1 MGSTARDAAYL
12 CFLGVG
18 AAVAVLVLADVAGHR
33 LSDTLGEAVV
43 VLVLAP
49 LTVTAYLAGLL
60 GMGLT
65 VWERYDLRLWALS
78 VATATLFV
86 FWVRHGA
93 LGVSPRLSILHTAG
107 AVLFSA
113 RWIAEKRAQKRA
125 EKRAGRRAAAPDGPE
140 GPDPGE

>member
-1 MGSTARDAAYL
+1 VGSTARDAAYL

-18 AAVAVLVLADVAGHR
+18 AAVAVLVLADVAGHH
-33 LSDTLGEAVV
+33 LPGTVGEAVV

-49 LTVTAYLAGLL
+49 LTVTAYLAGLA

-78 VATATLFV
+78 VVTATLFV

-113 RWIAEKRAQKRA
+113 RWIAEKRA
-125 EKRAGRRAAAPDGPE
+125 GRRADGPE
-140 GPDPGE
+140 PDE